1 MKFDPLKSLG
11 NMIDLFT
18 AATPNGWKVSI
29 AFEEMELP
37 YNPIVLNLSERKQH
51 EEWFYQMNPNGRIP
65 VIVDHDVEDL
75 TIFETGAIMLY
86 LAEKS
91 GKFMPSDFKRRH
103 AAMQWLMFQM
113 SGIGPM
119 QGQAVAFERYFPED
133 VPAARKRYH
142 NETRRLYAVL
152 DRHLADHEWLADEYT
167 IADMANWAWIRSH
180 KWARVPTDG
189 LAHLERWMASMAARP
204 GCQRGVNVPPPT
216 RTAAETKASGAAI
229 TTA

>member
-1 MKFDPLKSLG
+1 
-11 NMIDLFT
+11 MIDFYT
-18 AATPNGWKVSI
+18 APTPNGWKVAI
-29 AFEEMELP
+29 ALEEMELP
-37 YNPIVLNLSERKQH
+37 YTPHVLNLSERTQH
-51 EEWFYQMNPNGRIP
+51 EEWFLAMNPNGRIP
-65 VIVDHDVEDL
+65 VIVDRDVDDL

-91 GKFMPSDFKRRH
+91 GKFMPTSLKGRY

-142 NETRRLYAVL
+142 NETRRLYEVL
-152 DRHLADHEWLADEYT
+152 NRHLADHEWLADEYS
-167 IADMANWAWIRSH
+167 IADMANWSWIRSH
-180 KWARVPTDG
+180 KWARVPTEG
-189 LAHLERWMASMAARP
+189 LAHLERWMAVMAARP

-216 RTAAETKASGAAI
+216 RTADQTKASGASI
-229 TTA
+229 TTT

>member
-1 MKFDPLKSLG
+1 
-11 NMIDLFT
+11 MIDFYT
-18 AATPNGWKVSI
+18 APTPNGWKVAI
-29 AFEEMELP
+29 ALEEMELLYTP
-37 YNPIVLNLSERKQH
+37 HVLNLSERTQH
-51 EEWFYQMNPNGRIP
+51 EDWFLAMNPNGRIP
-65 VIVDHDVEDL
+65 VIVDRDVEDL

-91 GKFMPSDFKRRH
+91 GKFMPTSLKGRH

-142 NETRRLYAVL
+142 NETRRLYEVL
-152 DRHLADHEWLADEYT
+152 DRHLAGHEWLADEYS
-167 IADMANWAWIRSH
+167 IADMANWSWIRSH
-180 KWARVPTDG
+180 KWARVPTEG
-189 LAHLERWMASMAARP
+189 LAHLERWMAAMAARP

-216 RTAAETKASGAAI
+216 RTADQTKASGASI
-229 TTA
+229 TTT

>member
-1 MKFDPLKSLG
+1 
-11 NMIDLFT
+11 MIDFYT
-18 AATPNGWKVSI
+18 APTPNGWKVAI
-29 AFEEMELP
+29 ALEEMELLYTP
-37 YNPIVLNLSERKQH
+37 HVLNLSERTQH
-51 EEWFYQMNPNGRIP
+51 EEWFLAMNPNGRIP
-65 VIVDHDVEDL
+65 VIVDRDVEDL

-91 GKFMPSDFKRRH
+91 GKFMPTSLKGRH

-142 NETRRLYAVL
+142 NETRRLYEVL
-152 DRHLADHEWLADEYT
+152 DRHLAGHEWLADEYS
-167 IADMANWAWIRSH
+167 IADMANWSWIRSH
-180 KWARVPTDG
+180 KWARVPTEG
-189 LAHLERWMASMAARP
+189 LAHLERWMAAMAARP

-216 RTAAETKASGAAI
+216 RTADQTKASGASI
-229 TTA
+229 TTT

>member
-1 MKFDPLKSLG
+1 
-11 NMIDLFT
+11 MIDFYT
-18 AATPNGWKVSI
+18 SPTPNGWKVAI
-29 AFEEMELP
+29 ALEEMELAYSP
-37 YNPIVLNLSERKQH
+37 HVLNLSERTQH
-51 EEWFYQMNPNGRIP
+51 KEWFLAMNPNGRIP
-65 VIVDHDVEDL
+65 VIVDHDADDL

-91 GKFMPSDFKRRH
+91 GKFMPTSLKGRY

-142 NETRRLYAVL
+142 NETRRLYEVL
-152 DRHLADHEWLADEYT
+152 NRHLADHEWLADEYS
-167 IADMANWAWIRSH
+167 IADMANWSWIRSH

-189 LAHLERWMASMAARP
+189 LEHMERWMAAMAARP
-204 GCQRGVNVPPPT
+204 GCQRGVHVPPPT
-216 RTAAETKASGAAI
+216 RTADQTKASGASI
-229 TTA
+229 TTT

>member
-1 MKFDPLKSLG
+1 
-11 NMIDLFT
+11 MIDFYT
-18 AATPNGWKVSI
+18 APTPNGWKVAI
-29 AFEEMELP
+29 ALEEMELP
-37 YNPIVLNLSERKQH
+37 YTPHVLNLSERTQH
-51 EEWFYQMNPNGRIP
+51 EEWFLAMNPNGRIP
-65 VIVDHDVEDL
+65 VIVDRDVDDL

-91 GKFMPSDFKRRH
+91 GKFMPTSLKGRH

-142 NETRRLYAVL
+142 NETRRLYEVL
-152 DRHLADHEWLADEYT
+152 NRHLADHEWLADEYS
-167 IADMANWAWIRSH
+167 IADMANWSWIRSH
-180 KWARVPTDG
+180 KWARVPTEG
-189 LAHLERWMASMAARP
+189 LAHLERWMAVMAARP

-216 RTAAETKASGAAI
+216 RTADQTKASGASI
-229 TTA
+229 TTT